1 MSASPQR
8 YPLAWPAHRP
18 RRRPQ
23 DRVRG
28 DFQAAG
34 KAITLAAAADKLED
48 QIERLG
54 GKYPILSS
62 NIELRMDGRPRA
74 DRSPPADPGACVYFE
89 LKGRPMAMAC
99 DAYTTVQMNIAA
111 IANHIDAVRRQE
123 RYGVASAEESL
134 QAFAALPAPGAIA
147 LGGRTPWQIL
157 GLEARRVK
165 ALGMHT
171 DSAEERSTI
180 WRNCIDRAFRPL
192 AAKAHPDAGGSD
204 AAMAELNAARD
215 AALKELNL

>member
-1 MSASPQR
+1 MTDAPQR
-8 YPLAWPAHRP
+8 FPLAWPAHRP
-18 RRRPQ
+18 RRRVQ

-28 DFQAAG
+28 SFEAD
-34 KAITLAAAADKLED
+34 KKRVTHAAASEKLED

-54 GKYPILSS
+54 GKYPILST
-62 NIELRMDGRPRA
+62 NVELRMDGRPRA
-74 DRSPPADPGACVYFE
+74 DRTAPYDPGACVYFE

-99 DAYTTVQMNIAA
+99 DAYTEVQQNIAA

-147 LGGRTPWQIL
+147 LGGKTPWQVL
-157 GLEARRVK
+157 G
-165 ALGMHT
+165 
-171 DSAEERSTI
+171 
-180 WRNCIDRAFRPL
+180 IDRGVRTSRGDRRAEVQARYREL
-192 AAKAHPDAGGSD
+192 AALAHPDTAGGSE

-215 AALKELNL
+215 AALKELEQ